1 MSLRGIT
8 MFKRLLR
15 DEAGSPATEFVLVA
29 SLVSLAALGAFAA
42 LGQQSSNQLGGIEKK
57 YAAVN

>member
-1 MSLRGIT
+1 ML
-8 MFKRLLR
+8 KRLFR